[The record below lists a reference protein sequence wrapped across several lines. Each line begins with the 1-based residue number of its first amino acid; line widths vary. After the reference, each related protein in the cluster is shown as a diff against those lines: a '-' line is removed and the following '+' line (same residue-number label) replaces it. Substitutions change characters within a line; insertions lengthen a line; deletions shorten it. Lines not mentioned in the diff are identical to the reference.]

1 MTIFTAAIKAQFLY
15 GLINVNITICIS
27 LEFYLQCLPI
37 YNN

>member
-27 LEFYLQCLPI
+27 LEFYLQFLPI
-37 YNN
+37 DNK